1 MKVLL
6 ALILGATAL
15 FSGGLSIFV
24 VANLELRRAL
34 HLALAQR
41 YRCFAPEIVI
51 AGDSLAAGCP
61 FRFLSPKPF
70 GVLTVAKGGATLQ
83 EIAVQ
88 LSQVRGI
95 APRWIVFGGGLNDLL
110 SDDSSLA
117 QIEHDFRLLLRRM
130 GVVRKATFTLMP
142 HVADADWTARIDAA
156 NQLMGAICEQNGIGV
171 LDLNPELSAGG
182 VRRPEMTDDGLHF
195 TSRANAVWIA
205 ALKQRLG
212 DPIS

>member
-1 MKVLL
+1 MLGVTVL
-6 ALILGATAL
+6 
-15 FSGGLSIFV
+15 FWGGLLVFV
-24 VANLELRRAL
+24 LTHQDLPRAL
-34 HLALAQR
+34 RLALAQK
-41 YRCFAPEIVI
+41 YRWFIPQIII
-51 AGDSLAAGCP
+51 AGDSLAAGCA
-61 FRFLSPKPF
+61 FRSLAPKPF

-95 APRWIVFGGGLNDLL
+95 AAQWIVFDGGLNDLL

-130 GVVRKATFTLMP
+130 GAVRRATFTLMP
-142 HVADADWTARIDAA
+142 HVADARWTARIDDA
-156 NQLMGAICEQNGIGV
+156 NQLIAAICEQNGIGV
-171 LDLNPELSAGG
+171 LDLNPELSTDG

-195 TSRANAVWIA
+195 TSRANAVWVA
-205 ALKQRLG
+205 FLKQRMG